1 MNEAREKPLS
11 VLKLLRDYQNDEPDA
26 ICFYLTDKDSSASR
40 TLTISDLTRAIDR
53 LSWWILATLKGHGKE
68 SIDKIAYIGPDDLR
82 YILFPLAA
90 VQISL
95 LVCTITSILVDGHDL
110 TVAVRH
116 AVTAQQCPGQ

>member
-1 MNEAREKPLS
+1 MSEGREMPLS

-26 ICFYLTDKDSSASR
+26 ICFYLTDKDSSVSR

-53 LSWWILATLKGHGKE
+53 LSWWILATLKEYGRE
-68 SIDKIAYIGPDDLR
+68 NLDKIAYIGPDDLR

-95 LVCTITSILVDGHDL
+95 LVCTNIL
-110 TVAVRH
+110 
-116 AVTAQQCPGQ
+116 